1 MRADKAENKTL
12 SIVDKGLW
20 IVTVLVALMFIGSKL
35 SHWGALSTP
44 EHSDFRTYYLAAQV
58 ASQAPASLYD
68 HKKGLSFST
77 LRGGVLPYLYPPTV
91 AWMLRPLGRIPFVQ
105 AQRIWFWSSVVACMG
120 IVLTV
125 LLMERTTKVTWWGV
139 GLWLLLP
146 AVLDTLFLGQ
156 INFFI
161 GLMVVLGMWGY
172 RSRHPAWQAIGGASI
187 GFVGG
192 IKVFPLLLT
201 GMSFMTRKKWLF
213 ALGIAAG
220 LGLFIVLGVL
230 GMPMPAWK
238 NYMDVMR
245 EGTHTLAPAG
255 SWSIAA
261 NQSLLAWWQKL
272 AHTGK
277 VDLSLSQWSVSFE
290 NPPLISS
297 TLATWC
303 GYGSVILVLAL
314 TVAAM
319 MKARFQ
325 GNPSNDRTWAL
336 GMLTI
341 LMVSPVTWWHYT
353 VIFPSLFVALLNV
366 RASLGAWSRLALPVG
381 YGLIVA
387 QRGIVLL
394 LRIVPSLA
402 VSSSM
407 LAGLTLMWIVLIYE
421 TMFGYHSG
429 K

>member
-1 MRADKAENKTL
+1 
-12 SIVDKGLW
+12 
-20 IVTVLVALMFIGSKL
+20 
-35 SHWGALSTP
+35 
-44 EHSDFRTYYLAAQV
+44 
-58 ASQAPASLYD
+58 
-68 HKKGLSFST
+68 
-77 LRGGVLPYLYPPTV
+77 
-91 AWMLRPLGRIPFVQ
+91 
-105 AQRIWFWSSVVACMG
+105 
-120 IVLTV
+120 
-125 LLMERTTKVTWWGV
+125 
-139 GLWLLLP
+139 
-146 AVLDTLFLGQ
+146 
-156 INFFI
+156 
-161 GLMVVLGMWGY
+161 
-172 RSRHPAWQAIGGASI
+172 
-187 GFVGG
+187 
-192 IKVFPLLLT
+192 
-201 GMSFMTRKKWLF
+201 MSFMTRKKWLF